1 LSDEENV
8 TAMAG
13 GDADGSDI
21 EFRAKPSELKDKAN
35 KAKALKDL
43 ADARKKKMNGW
54 IYYKRLGYLFILQPP
69 LFVNRRRPISM
80 SCLATVRQVT
90 ATVNV
95 QRLIPII
102 VIRPIGKQTI
112 F

>member
-1 LSDEENV
+1 MSDEENV

-21 EFRAKPSELKDKAN
+21 EFRPKPSELKDKAN

-54 IYYKRLGYLFILQPP
+54 IYL
-69 LFVNRRRPISM
+69 
-80 SCLATVRQVT
+80 
-90 ATVNV
+90 
-95 QRLIPII
+95 
-102 VIRPIGKQTI
+102 
-112 F
+112 